1 MGGSLFGYIIRSRNV
16 IFEDTEKYYKIA
28 EQILERYESVLGE
41 GCTLELLQL
50 SENLTYLVKDAS
62 GAKCAVLRISR
73 PGYHTPE
80 ELRAELEWMERLG
93 RDTDLSLRV
102 PIADEE
108 GRFIQNVYLSRSAD
122 DRLKM
127 WTADMEQD
135 DIDSD
140 EEICCGVMFT
150 YMEGTPLEDQSPEIL
165 PMWFERLGEMTAVLH
180 THARSWDEARNLP
193 RFHWNYETTLGT
205 GAIWGDWRDVPSLTP
220 QMSAIL
226 EQADRVIHRR
236 LMEYGMTRENYGLIH
251 GDLRGSN
258 ILIDGERMSV
268 IDFDDCGQG
277 WYMQDLAASL
287 SFIETEEYVGELIRA
302 WLIGY
307 QKKVR
312 LSRRDK
318 DMIDTFLVMRRIQLL
333 AWAAGH
339 ENSHSVIRLRE
350 GFVEETVGLAER
362 YVKG

>member
-1 MGGSLFGYIIRSRNV
+1 M
-16 IFEDTEKYYKIA
+16 IFEDTGKYYKIA
-28 EQILERYESVLGE
+28 EQILKRYESVLGE
-41 GCTLELLQL
+41 GCTLEILQL
-50 SENLTYLVKDAS
+50 SENLTYLVKDAF
-62 GAKCAVLRISR
+62 GVKRAVLRISR

-93 RDTDLSLRV
+93 RDTNLSLRV

-108 GRFIQNVYLSRSAD
+108 GRFIQNVKD
-122 DRLKM
+122 
-127 WTADMEQD
+127 
-135 DIDSD
+135 
-140 EEICCGVMFT
+140 ICCGVMFT
-150 YMEGTPLEDQSPEIL
+150 YMEGTPLEDQSPERL
-165 PMWFERLGEMTAVLH
+165 PIWFERLGEITAVLH
-180 THARSWDEARNLP
+180 THARSWDEARRLP
-193 RFHWNYETTLGT
+193 RFCWNYETMLGT
-205 GAIWGDWRDVPSLTP
+205 GAIWGDWRNVPSLTP

-258 ILIDGERMSV
+258 ILIDGARMSV
-268 IDFDDCGQG
+268 IDFDDCGYG

-287 SFIETEEYVGELIRA
+287 SFIETEKYVGELIRA

-333 AWAAGH
+333 AWTSGH
-339 ENSHSVIRLRE
+339 ENSHSVRRLRE
-350 GFVEETVGLAER
+350 DFVEETVRLAER
-362 YVKG
+362 YVKGSSDVPV

>member
-1 MGGSLFGYIIRSRNV
+1 MGGSLFGYIRSRNV
-16 IFEDTEKYYKIA
+16 IFEDTGKYYKIA
-28 EQILERYESVLGE
+28 EQILERYESVFGE
-41 GCTLELLQL
+41 GCILELLQL

-62 GAKCAVLRISR
+62 GAKKAVLRISR

-80 ELRAELEWMERLG
+80 ELRAELEWMECLG

-102 PIADEE
+102 PIADGD
-108 GRFIQNVYLSRSAD
+108 GRFIQNV
-122 DRLKM
+122 K
-127 WTADMEQD
+127 
-135 DIDSD
+135 
-140 EEICCGVMFT
+140 EICCGVMFT
-150 YMEGTPLEDQSPEIL
+150 YMEGTPLEDQSPEKL
-165 PMWFERLGEMTAVLH
+165 PIWFERLGEITAVLH
-180 THARSWDEARNLP
+180 THARSWDEARRLP

-205 GAIWGDWRDVPSLTP
+205 GAIWGDWRKVSSLTP

-268 IDFDDCGQG
+268 IDFDDCGYG
-277 WYMQDLAASL
+277 WYIQDLAASL
-287 SFIETEEYVGELIRA
+287 SFIETEQYVGELIRA

-307 QKKVR
+307 QKKAR

-333 AWAAGH
+333 AWTAGH
-339 ENSHSVIRLRE
+339 ENSHAVRRLRE
-350 GFVEETVGLAER
+350 GFVEETVRLAER
-362 YVKG
+362 YVRGSSDVPV

>member
-1 MGGSLFGYIIRSRNV
+1 M
-16 IFEDTEKYYKIA
+16 IFEDTGKYYKIA
-28 EQILERYESVLGE
+28 EQILKRYESVLGE
-41 GCTLELLQL
+41 GCTLEILQL
-50 SENLTYLVKDAS
+50 SENLTYLVKDAF
-62 GAKCAVLRISR
+62 GVKRAVLRISR

-93 RDTDLSLRV
+93 RDTNLSLRV
-102 PIADEE
+102 PIVDVE
-108 GRFIQNVYLSRSAD
+108 GRFIQNVKD
-122 DRLKM
+122 
-127 WTADMEQD
+127 
-135 DIDSD
+135 
-140 EEICCGVMFT
+140 ICCGVMFT
-150 YMEGTPLEDQSPEIL
+150 YMEGTPLEDQSPERL
-165 PMWFERLGEMTAVLH
+165 PIWFERLGEITAVLH
-180 THARSWDEARNLP
+180 THARSWDEARRLP
-193 RFHWNYETTLGT
+193 RFCWNYETMLGT
-205 GAIWGDWRDVPSLTP
+205 GAIWGDWRNVPSLTP

-258 ILIDGERMSV
+258 ILIDGARMSV
-268 IDFDDCGQG
+268 IDFDDCGYG

-287 SFIETEEYVGELIRA
+287 SFIETEKYVGELIRA

-333 AWAAGH
+333 AWTSGH
-339 ENSHSVIRLRE
+339 ENSHSVRRLRE
-350 GFVEETVGLAER
+350 DFVEETVRLAER
-362 YVKG
+362 YVKGSSDVPV